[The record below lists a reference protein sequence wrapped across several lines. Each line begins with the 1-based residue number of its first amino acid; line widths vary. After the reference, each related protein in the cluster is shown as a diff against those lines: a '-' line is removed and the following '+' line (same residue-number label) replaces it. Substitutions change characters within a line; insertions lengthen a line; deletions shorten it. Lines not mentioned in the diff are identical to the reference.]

1 MAATRHPARR
11 AGRAERYLQE
21 GAEYTLSTLD
31 NQDETSDEDAQMIE
45 RLDFANRHG
54 SKTVAGEACFYMAL
68 LYQRRATRAAKFIV
82 LGVGAPLAWIE
93 QWKDAMYNADKHYRN
108 ALRKGHTQSARALC
122 HLHMARK
129 SARRACPSVVE
140 ELEAGHNEHEPRAG
154 DRVRLRGLSS
164 DEGRRLNGQMG
175 TIVKYIEP
183 TDRYGISIDCA
194 ESLKYIKAEN
204 LIFIGFEDDYG
215 GP

>member
-1 MAATRHPARR
+1 MAAMGARR

-21 GAEYTLSTLD
+21 GAGFTLSTLANHD
-31 NQDETSDEDAQMIE
+31 QTPGDDVQALEK
-45 RLDFANRHG
+45 LDFANRHG
-54 SKTVAGEACFYMAL
+54 SKTVAGEACFYMGL
-68 LYQRRATRAAKFIV
+68 LYQRRAMRGTKFIF
-82 LGVGAPLAWIE
+82 LGMGAPLVWIE

-175 TIVKYIEP
+175 TIVKYIAP

-204 LIFIGFEDDYG
+204 LIFIGFEDDHG

>member
-31 NQDETSDEDAQMIE
+31 NQDETPDEDARMIE
-45 RLDFANRHG
+45 KLDFAKQHG
-54 SKTVAGEACFYMAL
+54 SKTVAGEACFYTAL
-68 LYQRRATRAAKFIV
+68 LYQRRATRAAKFIN

-93 QWKDAMYNADKHYRN
+93 QWKDAMYHADTHYRD
-108 ALRKGHTQSARALC
+108 ALRKGHPQAARALC

-129 SARRACPSVVE
+129 SARGACPGVVE
-140 ELEAGHNEHEPRAG
+140 ELEAGPREHEPRTG
-154 DRVRLRGLSS
+154 DQVRLYGLSS
-164 DEGRRLNGQMG
+164 DEGRRLNGRTG
-175 TIVKYIEP
+175 TIVKYVAA
-183 TDRYGISIDCA
+183 TDRYGIRIDRVEA
-194 ESLKYIKAEN
+194 LKYIKAEN

-215 GP
+215 GS